1 MEHRAVAAVSRIRL
15 NPLEPLTGAVEP
27 DIPAPWSHTPEAV
40 ESWVQ
45 TQAACEAFSLWLV
58 SLDNPA
64 PDELLASWGLP
75 AEAISDWT
83 LTGRGRDRLFQ
94 RALREGI
101 ALGNAAAPETMVL
114 AGTPGAHVVYHLH
127 PESLQRRR
135 WWLVTLAR
143 PGSAFSPEELRAVE
157 LMARQWQA
165 VFNRPGE
172 RGMRRLL
179 IGNDDR
185 LIHADPATRRTLG
198 KAQVSASQLCRT
210 LRQVRRQRWPEI
222 SDGTP
227 IDMKITI
234 GETAHWVALRRN
246 RAVDLPEAAHWHA
259 QLRPMTGVSALPA
272 VEELA
277 DERVAL
283 ALAAIHEGFAGSIN
297 LDAIA
302 EAAGLSPHH
311 FHRLFTKLVGV
322 SPKRYTTLK
331 RMQVARWLLR
341 TTREPIGVIGTG
353 VGYATA
359 AHFAAAFKSVVGM
372 SPREYRLGD
381 EGTGIE
387 V

>member
-1 MEHRAVAAVSRIRL
+1 
-15 NPLEPLTGAVEP
+15 
-27 DIPAPWSHTPEAV
+27 
-40 ESWVQ
+40 VQ
-45 TQAACEAFSLWLV
+45 TQVVCDSFSLWLV

-64 PDELLASWGLP
+64 PDELLASWGLS
-75 AEAISDWT
+75 AESISDWT

-101 ALGNAAAPETMVL
+101 ALGNAAAPETKAL
-114 AGTPGAHVVYHLH
+114 AGTPGAHVAYHLH

-143 PGSAFSPEELRAVE
+143 SGATFTPEESRSIE

-165 VFNRPGE
+165 VFNRPSE

-198 KAQVSASQLCRT
+198 RANVSAAQLCRT
-210 LRQVRRQRWPEI
+210 LREVRSQRWPQI
-222 SDGTP
+222 TDGTP
-227 IDMKITI
+227 IDMTITI
-234 GETAHWVALRRN
+234 GNEDHWIALRRN
-246 RAVDLPEAAHWHA
+246 RAVDLPAAAHWHA
-259 QLRPMTGVSALPA
+259 QLRLSKGVNALPT

-283 ALAAIHEGFAGSIN
+283 ALAAIHEGFAGAIN

-341 TTREPIGVIGTG
+341 TTREPIGGIGTG

-359 AHFAAAFKSVVGM
+359 AHFAAAFKAAVGVT
-372 SPREYRLGD
+372 PRDFRLGD
-381 EGTGIE
+381 SGIGL
-387 V
+387 

>member
-1 MEHRAVAAVSRIRL
+1 MT
-15 NPLEPLTGAVEP
+15 PLTGAIEP

-40 ESWVQ
+40 RAWVCSE
-45 TQAACEAFSLWLV
+45 AACDSFSLWLV

-64 PDELLASWGLP
+64 PDELLSCWGLS
-75 AEAISDWT
+75 AGAVSDWT

-101 ALGNAAAPETMVL
+101 AVGNAAAPETRVL
-114 AGTPGAHVVYHLH
+114 AGTPGAPVVYHLH

-143 PGSAFSPEELRAVE
+143 SGPAFHPEELRSIE

-165 VFNRPGE
+165 VFNRPSE

-179 IGNDDR
+179 IGGDDR
-185 LIHADPATRRTLG
+185 MIHADPATRRMMG
-198 KAQVSASQLCRT
+198 RAGVSASELCHT
-210 LRQVRRQRWPEI
+210 LRVVRTQRWPAIADE
-222 SDGTP
+222 TP
-227 IDMKITI
+227 IDMTITI
-234 GETAHWVALRRN
+234 GGVDHWVSMRRNRGVALR
-246 RAVDLPEAAHWHA
+246 EAGHWHA
-259 QLRPMTGVSALPA
+259 QLRPVDAQGARADTLPA
-272 VEELA
+272 VESLA

-283 ALAAIHEGFAGSIN
+283 AIAAIHEGFAGAIN

-302 EAAGLSPHH
+302 VAAGLSPHH

-331 RMQVARWLLR
+331 RMQAARWLLR
-341 TTREPIGVIGTG
+341 TTREPIGSIGVG

-359 AHFAAAFKSVVGM
+359 AHFASAFKGVVGVT
-372 SPREYRLGD
+372 PGEYRVG
-381 EGTGIE
+381 
-387 V
+387 

>member
-1 MEHRAVAAVSRIRL
+1 MTRSIAPTPIRL
-15 NPLEPLTGAVEP
+15 NPLTPSSVAVEP

-40 ESWVQ
+40 EAWVQ
-45 TQAACEAFSLWLV
+45 SEASCDSFSLWLV

-64 PDELLASWGLP
+64 PDEMLASWGLKP
-75 AEAISDWT
+75 GVISDWT

-101 ALGNAAAPETMVL
+101 ALGNAASPETQVL

-143 PGSAFSPEELRAVE
+143 SGAAYSPEELRSIE

-165 VFNRPGE
+165 VFNRPSE

-198 KAQVSASQLCRT
+198 NANISSAQLCRT
-210 LRQVRRQRWPEI
+210 LREVRKQRWPGI
-222 SDGTP
+222 VDGSP
-227 IDMKITI
+227 IDMTISI
-234 GETAHWVALRRN
+234 GEVDHWVALRRN
-246 RAVDLPEAAHWHA
+246 RAADLAQGSHWHA
-259 QLRPMTGVSALPA
+259 QLRPITGVNSLPA
-272 VEELA
+272 VEDLA
-277 DERVAL
+277 DERVAI
-283 ALAAIHEGFAGSIN
+283 AIAAIHEGFAGPIN

-311 FHRLFTKLVGV
+311 FHRLFTKLIGV

-341 TTREPIGVIGTG
+341 TSREPIGAIGTG
-353 VGYATA
+353 VGYTTA
-359 AHFAAAFKSVVGM
+359 AHFAAAFKGTVGVT
-372 SPREYRLGD
+372 PREFRAGEID
-381 EGTGIE
+381 PKR
-387 V
+387 

>member
-1 MEHRAVAAVSRIRL
+1 LSRAI
-15 NPLEPLTGAVEP
+15 EP

-40 ESWVQ
+40 RAWVRS
-45 TQAACEAFSLWLV
+45 EAPCDSFSLWLV

-64 PDELLASWGLP
+64 PDELLASWGLS
-75 AEAISDWT
+75 AESISDWT
-83 LTGRGRDRLFQ
+83 LTGRARDRLFQ

-101 ALGNAAAPETMVL
+101 AVGNASAPSTQVL
-114 AGTPGAHVVYHLH
+114 AGTPGAHVAYHLH

-143 PGSAFSPEELRAVE
+143 SGSAFTPEELRSIE

-165 VFNRPGE
+165 VFNRPSE

-198 KAQVSASQLCRT
+198 RARISGSQLCRT
-210 LRQVRRQRWPEI
+210 LREVRRQRWPGAVEEQ
-222 SDGTP
+222 P
-227 IDMKITI
+227 VDMTITV
-234 GETAHWVALRRN
+234 GETVQWVVMRRR
-246 RAVDLPEAAHWHA
+246 RAVDLASASHWHA
-259 QLRPMTGVSALPA
+259 QLRPVSGPNALPA

-283 ALAAIHEGFAGSIN
+283 ALAAIHEGFAGGLN

-311 FHRLFTKLVGV
+311 FHRLFSKLVGV

-341 TTREPIGVIGTG
+341 TTREPIGMIGTG

-359 AHFAAAFKSVVGM
+359 AHFAVAFKSVVGVT
-372 SPREYRLGD
+372 PREYRVG
-381 EGTGIE
+381 G
-387 V
+387 

>member
-1 MEHRAVAAVSRIRL
+1 MSEAPRDPVRL
-15 NPLEPLTGAVEP
+15 SPLAPLTRAIDP

-40 ESWVQ
+40 RTWVESE
-45 TQAACEAFSLWLV
+45 AACDSFSLWLV

-64 PDELLASWGLP
+64 PDELLASWGLSG
-75 AEAISDWT
+75 EAVSDWT

-101 ALGNAAAPETMVL
+101 AVGNAAAPETLVL

-143 PGSAFSPEELRAVE
+143 SGQAFKPEELRSIE

-165 VFNRPGE
+165 VFNRPSE

-179 IGNDDR
+179 IGSDDR
-185 LIHADPATRRTLG
+185 MIHADPATRRTLG
-198 KAQVSASQLCRT
+198 RADVSASQLCRT
-210 LRQVRRQRWPEI
+210 ITRVRAQRWPDVADEA
-222 SDGTP
+222 P
-227 IDMKITI
+227 IDMTIRI
-234 GETAHWVALRRN
+234 GEMDHWVALRRN
-246 RAVDLPEAAHWHA
+246 RAVGLREAAHWHA
-259 QLRPMTGVSALPA
+259 QLRPLTGSLTGGNTLPA

-277 DERVAL
+277 DERVAR
-283 ALAAIHEGFAGSIN
+283 ALAAIHDGFAGAIN

-311 FHRLFTKLVGV
+311 FHRLFTKLVGI
-322 SPKRYTTLK
+322 SPKRYTTIK

-341 TTREPIGVIGTG
+341 TTREPIGAIGVG
-353 VGYATA
+353 VGYATP

-372 SPREYRLGD
+372 TPRDYRLG
-381 EGTGIE
+381 
-387 V
+387 